1 MLQMLQRDPKDW
13 NVEENGN
20 FLNKSDLKIAAVL
33 DFSAWSVPQLLSST
47 QMVWNIAIPNVITNK
62 LEC

>member
-1 MLQMLQRDPKDW
+1 MLQMLQRESKDW
-13 NVEENGN
+13 NVEERGN

-62 LEC
+62 L